1 MINSK
6 GLENKT
12 NTHILNSPIDSYSES
27 QQKSLEDFKKVLSKI
42 DENIQIN
49 KELISLNKD

>member
-6 GLENKT
+6 GLENKA

-42 DENIQIN
+42 DKNIQIN